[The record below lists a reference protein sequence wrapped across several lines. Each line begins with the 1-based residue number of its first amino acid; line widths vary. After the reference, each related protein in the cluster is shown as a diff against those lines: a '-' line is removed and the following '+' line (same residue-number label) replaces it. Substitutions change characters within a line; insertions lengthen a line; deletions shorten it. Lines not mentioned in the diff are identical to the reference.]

1 MSKKVEQPTGPAKEG
16 RKDNVVK
23 LEIRTP
29 HGTASERRAHGKALR
44 DSVPRES
51 HAGWTPPHTTAA
63 IRSTC
68 QSNPTR
74 VGCPS
79 LSPSASAA

>member
-29 HGTASERRAHGKALR
+29 HGAASERRAHGKALR
-44 DSVPRES
+44 DSVRAS
-51 HAGWTPPHTTAA
+51 HAPVGTLHTTAA

-68 QSNPTR
+68 
-74 VGCPS
+74 
-79 LSPSASAA
+79 